1 VQDPGKTCSFM
12 ADKTQRWDDNVD
24 GTWYVDLS
32 CILCSL
38 CSDLA
43 PKSFKESSAGD
54 HDIVFHQPSTPEEA
68 AAAKQAMAQCPVEAI
83 GDDGG

>member
-1 VQDPGKTCSFM
+1 M
-12 ADKTQRWDDNVD
+12 ADHTQRWEDNVA
-24 GTWYVDLS
+24 GPWYVDRS

-43 PKSFKESSAGD
+43 PRSFKESSAGD
-54 HDIVFHQPSTPEEA
+54 HDIVFHQPANADEV

-83 GDDGG
+83 GEDG